1 MYLIRIKKL
10 QTIETLKK
18 REYHIGM
25 LDSKKIKARFGR
37 NLRELRLQKNLT
49 QEQLADEIKMQ
60 PQSIGQIEIG
70 RAFISSEKLAD
81 LCNFFKLDPSIFF
94 NNHINSL
101 SEKDIN
107 YISEIKRLL
116 PLLSSNKLKEIY
128 EIVLVVKNND

>member
-1 MYLIRIKKL
+1 
-10 QTIETLKK
+10 
-18 REYHIGM
+18 M